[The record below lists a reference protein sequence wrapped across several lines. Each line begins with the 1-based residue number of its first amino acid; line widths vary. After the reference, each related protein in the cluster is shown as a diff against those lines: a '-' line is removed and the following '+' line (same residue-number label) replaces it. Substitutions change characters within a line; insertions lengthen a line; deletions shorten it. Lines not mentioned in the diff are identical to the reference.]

1 MWAISSEF
9 KGGDVCRI
17 ASAVLQLQCAGNANI
32 ANIANIPEN
41 GVIAMVWVKLRF
53 DKAS

>member
-1 MWAISSEF
+1 MWAIRSEF

-17 ASAVLQLQCAGNANI
+17 ACAVLQLQCVGNANI
-32 ANIANIPEN
+32 ADITEN
-41 GVIAMVWVKLRF
+41 AVIAMVWVKLRF